1 VKTVTASFNSVMGQ
15 MTEMSQRSKTA
26 WNYFI
31 SCCNRK
37 YMLMFGPSG
46 GPAHPY
52 FSLRSHNCF
61 NHILW
66 L

>member
-37 YMLMFGPSG
+37 YML
-46 GPAHPY
+46 
-52 FSLRSHNCF
+52 
-61 NHILW
+61 
-66 L
+66 